1 MKLSKKTAGSV
12 GEYVW
17 DKAEAVVE
25 VADEFATELIG
36 LDPHEFSHVE
46 DKPAAKKAPAK
57 KAAASADKPADV
69 DADSE

>member
-25 VADEFATELIG
+25 VADEFATELIA
-36 LDPHEFSHVE
+36 LDPHEFSRPE
-46 DKPAAKKAPAK
+46 DKPAAKKAAAK
-57 KAAASADKPADV
+57 KPAAADDNAK
-69 DADSE
+69 